1 MDGVQLPLPTAGGP
15 TAERFEAFHADNP
28 HVYRTLV
35 HLARQWISVTG
46 RRKIGLQA
54 LYERA
59 RWEIAIQT
67 TDADFRLNN
76 NYAAYYARLIMH
88 QEPDLD
94 GIFELRRSEA
104 DAWLGAT

>member
-1 MDGVQLPLPTAGGP
+1 MDGVQLPLPSAGGP
-15 TAERFEAFHADNP
+15 TAERFEEFHRDNP

-35 HLARQWISVTG
+35 YFARQWVEVTG
-46 RRKIGLQA
+46 RRKLGLQM

-59 RWEIAIQT
+59 RWDIRTQT
-67 TDADFRLNN
+67 SDVDFKLNN
-76 NYAAYYARLIMH
+76 NYTAFYARLIMH

-104 DAWLGAT
+104 DAWLGAA